1 MINKTVFLDYE
12 QIDKAEK
19 ALGKAL
25 TELTQAELDEWLEDT
40 VNESVE
46 NAEFDGDDMFTYD
59 TEEPYD
65 LGIDLMDAMKNSNY

>member
-12 QIDKAEK
+12 KIDEAEK

-25 TELTQAELDEWLEDT
+25 TELTQAELNEWLEDI

-46 NAEFDGDDMFTYD
+46 NAEFDGDDMFTYN
-59 TEEPYD
+59 TEETYD
-65 LGIDLMDAMKNSNY
+65 LGIDLMEAMKAND